1 MNADHFKGK
10 WNQFKG
16 ELKKKWGEITDDD
29 LTTVEGNYDKFKGL
43 MQERYADRKDEVSKW
58 ADEWY
63 RTPRRTRKNRRRSDV
78 RDASSPTGPPLP
90 FPLGESDPIE
100 RFHTTGFRYRLQR
113 QPSVRRAVRSGNAQ
127 RCDNRRLTWGLENGW
142 DHNDISTAFR

>member
-29 LTTVEGNYDKFKGL
+29 LTTVEGNYDKFKGV

-58 ADEWY
+58 ADECID
-63 RTPRRTRKNRRRSDV
+63 PLERKRNNWRRSDV
-78 RDASSPTGPPLP
+78 PGVSPRWVRPTP
-90 FPLGESDPIE
+90 EAIE
-100 RFHTTGFRYRLQR
+100 RFDTTGFRHRL
-113 QPSVRRAVRSGNAQ
+113 
-127 RCDNRRLTWGLENGW
+127 
-142 DHNDISTAFR
+142 

>member
-16 ELKKKWGEITDDD
+16 ELKKQWGEITDDD

-63 RTPRRTRKNRRRSDV
+63 RTAQTKTKEPETVGRSERK
-78 RDASSPTGPPLP
+78 
-90 FPLGESDPIE
+90 
-100 RFHTTGFRYRLQR
+100 
-113 QPSVRRAVRSGNAQ
+113 
-127 RCDNRRLTWGLENGW
+127 
-142 DHNDISTAFR
+142 